1 MGTSDGAA
9 FHETNGISCL
19 LFPISISIGRE
30 YMPSAKDR
38 RHRTL
43 QMRWCSGLW
52 PLV

>member
-19 LFPISISIGRE
+19 LCPISIFIGRE
-30 YMPSAKDR
+30 NIPSGKDR
-38 RHRTL
+38 QHCTL
-43 QMRWCSGLW
+43 RMRWCSGLW